1 MLIID
6 TSHPLYRR
14 LWVRLLIVGFC
25 AAWSVI
31 EFVNREFFWG
41 TVVGGVAVYAAYELL
56 LKFRLTRPGT
66 NQTSQWKAHPRIETT
81 PAEASFPGVKPLPA
95 STGNVHGFAASG
107 SPGQSGDLPL
117 SCAASHCAGIP
128 VSLRRDD

>member
-31 EFVNREFFWG
+31 EFVNREAFWG
-41 TVVGGVAVYAAYELL
+41 TVVGGVAVYSAYELL
-56 LKFRLTRPGT
+56 LKFKPAGGE
-66 NQTSQWKAHPRIETT
+66 NAVAKGDAGKDDSDE
-81 PAEASFPGVKPLPA
+81 PAEGAPA
-95 STGNVHGFAASG
+95 DKN
-107 SPGQSGDLPL
+107 D
-117 SCAASHCAGIP
+117 AG
-128 VSLRRDD
+128 

>member
-56 LKFRLTRPGT
+56 LKF
-66 NQTSQWKAHPRIETT
+66 K
-81 PAEASFPGVKPLPA
+81 PA
-95 STGNVHGFAASG
+95 SEENAGGKADAA
-107 SPGQSGDLPL
+107 
-117 SCAASHCAGIP
+117 
-128 VSLRRDD
+128 RDDSDEPVESAPTDRSDAG

>member
-1 MLIID
+1 MMIID

-31 EFVNREFFWG
+31 EFVNREAFWG

-56 LKFRLTRPGT
+56 VKF
-66 NQTSQWKAHPRIETT
+66 K
-81 PAEASFPGVKPLPA
+81 PA
-95 STGNVHGFAASG
+95 SGENAAGKGDEGKDDSG
-107 SPGQSGDLPL
+107 QPGESAPVDKND
-117 SCAASHCAGIP
+117 AG
-128 VSLRRDD
+128 